1 MVLYG
6 ITFAIPKSLGY
17 HAKVFGSISQRLWG
31 IGESLSHTN
40 VYTTLRERL
49 YHRKLWFVP

>member
-1 MVLYG
+1 MMLYG

-17 HAKVFGSISQRLWG
+17 HAKDFGG

-40 VYTTLRERL
+40 VYTMLRERL
-49 YHRKLWFVP
+49 YHRKL